1 MIKETRTYVDYDGVE
16 RTEDF
21 YFALSKAE
29 LAEMELSTDGGFE
42 KLIDKIVKSKDNKK
56 IVETFKDIL
65 LRSYG
70 EKSDDGRRFIK
81 SAELSK
87 EFSETPVYSD
97 MFIELAT
104 DEDKASKFINGIM
117 PKDIKDQLDEAEHK
131 KALREVANSNA

>member
-70 EKSDDGRRFIK
+70 KKSDDGRRFIK

-131 KALREVANSNA
+131 KALRDVTNA

>member
-42 KLIDKIVKSKDNKK
+42 KLITKIVNSKDNRK

-65 LRSYG
+65 LKSYG

-81 SAELSK
+81 SPELSK

-104 DEDKASKFINGIM
+104 DEDKASRFINGIM
-117 PKDIKDQLDEAEHK
+117 PKDIKDQLTEAESK
-131 KALREVANSNA
+131 KALKEVTNA